1 MSGIGVGEGL
11 AEGDPF
17 DDALAAAVRGAGARF
32 GGVYLL
38 DPAEATL
45 GLIALC
51 GVSVEAF
58 APWWRTVFAV
68 RGLMQ
73 DAVREERFVWAGSLE
88 ELAQLYPRVAA
99 GVPYPN
105 AMAAIPLTGVRHCR
119 GVLLLAWTPGRSPLS
134 PSERRR
140 ITRGAQRIA
149 RVLDAAAVAPPI
161 PERPRFIHPYNP
173 QPKAQPGLAAADLVN
188 RLPLGTLALDL
199 EGRITFVNAAAATLL
214 DRPAEQLLATLPWQ
228 SLPWLDNATYMDA
241 YRMAVNSHEIVTLTV
256 LRPVEQWLDFR
267 LHADDSGMSIL
278 ITPDCASKPIA
289 MQPPSAGSP
298 PESRPRVGSPPES
311 RIHLLM
317 VLAAALTETI
327 GVQDVVDLVAD
338 QILPAFGAHGMI
350 MSTVDACRIR
360 IIGHRGYTRDV
371 IEQLDGVPPDADLTP
386 AGRALATGTA
396 AFFADR
402 SELTRLYP
410 HAKVPQNSGK
420 QSWAFL
426 PLISSGRPLG
436 CLLLAYNQPH
446 AFTLAERSILTPL
459 AGLVAQA
466 LDRAHLYETKH
477 SLAHTLQQALL
488 PRALPTIAGLD
499 VAARYL
505 PASHGM
511 DIGGDF
517 YDLIRLT
524 DTTAA
529 AVIGDVQG
537 HDMTAAALMGQVR
550 MAVHSH
556 ATAGAAPDQVL
567 TRTDRD
573 LADLDAGRF
582 VTCLYAHL
590 DLARQQV
597 AIASAGH
604 PPPLLRHPDNR
615 AHALGIRPGPPLGLG
630 IGTPSYPVST
640 VPFPTASLLALY
652 TDGLVETP
660 GIDITETTAE
670 LARHLSGLGSLP
682 LHELVDAL
690 IHHVGHTKQHTDDT
704 ALLLLQPHRAVIL

>member
-17 DDALAAAVRGAGARF
+17 DEALASAVRGAGARF

-38 DPAEATL
+38 DPAEAKL
-45 GLIALC
+45 RLIALC
-51 GVSVEAF
+51 GASVEAF
-58 APWWRTVFAV
+58 APWWSALYAS
-68 RGLMQ
+68 RGLIQ
-73 DAVREERFVWAGSLE
+73 DAVREERFIWAGSLE
-88 ELAQLYPRVAA
+88 ELDRLYPRMAV

-105 AMAAIPLTGVRHCR
+105 AMATIPLTGVRHCR
-119 GVLLLAWTPGRSPLS
+119 GVLLLAWTPGRAPLS
-134 PSERRR
+134 GTDRGQ
-140 ITRGAQRIA
+140 ITLSAQRIA
-149 RVLDAAAVAPPI
+149 RVLDVAAVAPVI
-161 PERPRFIHPYNP
+161 PERPRFVHPHGAKMQQP
-173 QPKAQPGLAAADLVN
+173 QAGLAAADLVE

-199 EGRITFVNAAAATLL
+199 EGRVTFVNSAAATLL
-214 DRPAEQLLATLPWQ
+214 DRPAEQLLATLPWR
-228 SLPWLDNATYMDA
+228 SLPWLDDAAYIDA
-241 YRMAVNSHEIVTLTV
+241 YRMAVNSHEVVTLTV
-256 LRPVEQWLDFR
+256 LRPPEQWLDFR
-267 LHADDSGMSIL
+267 LHADGSGMSIL
-278 ITPDCASKPIA
+278 ITPDCASKPIT
-289 MQPPSAGSP
+289 MQRSSAGIL
-298 PESRPRVGSPPES
+298 PES

-327 GVQDVVDLVAD
+327 GVRDVVDLVAD
-338 QILPAFGAHGMI
+338 RILPAFGAHGMI
-350 MSTVDACRIR
+350 MSTVDAGRIR
-360 IIGHRGYTRDV
+360 IIGHRGYTADV
-371 IEQLDGVPPDADLTP
+371 IEQLNGTPTDADLTP

-396 AFFADR
+396 SCFADR

-410 HAKVPQNSGK
+410 EVKVPQNSGK

-426 PLISSGRPLG
+426 PLISSGRPVG

-446 AFTLAERSILTPL
+446 AFTLAERSVLTPL

-488 PRALPTIAGLD
+488 PRTLPTISGLD

-505 PASHGM
+505 PAGHGM

-556 ATAGAAPDQVL
+556 ATAGATPDQVL

-573 LADLDAGRF
+573 LADLDASRF

-590 DLARQQV
+590 DLARQRV
-597 AIASAGH
+597 TFASAGH

-615 AHALGIRPGPPLGLG
+615 IHALDICPGPPLGLG
-630 IGTPSYPVST
+630 IGTPSYPLST
-640 VPFPTASLLALY
+640 APFPPASLLALY

-660 GIDITETTAE
+660 GIDITETTAD
-670 LARHLSGLGSLP
+670 LAHHLRQLGDQP
-682 LHELVDAL
+682 LHELVDNL
-690 IHHVGHTKQHTDDT
+690 IDHAGRADQNADDT
-704 ALLLLQPHRAVIL
+704 ALLLLQPSRAVIP

>member
-17 DDALAAAVRGAGARF
+17 DEALASAVRSAGARF

-51 GVSVEAF
+51 GVSVDAF
-58 APWWRTVFAV
+58 APWWRTVFAI
-68 RGLMQ
+68 RGLTQ

-134 PSERRR
+134 RSERRR
-140 ITRGAQRIA
+140 ITRSAQRIA
-149 RVLDAAAVAPPI
+149 HVLDAAAVAPLI
-161 PERPRFIHPYNP
+161 PDRPRFVHPHGP
-173 QPKAQPGLAAADLVN
+173 QPPAQPGLAATDLVE

-214 DRPAEQLLATLPWQ
+214 GRPAEQLLATLPWK
-228 SLPWLDNATYMDA
+228 SLPWLDNATYIDA

-256 LRPVEQWLDFR
+256 LRPAEQWLDFR
-267 LHADDSGMSIL
+267 LHTDDSGMSIL

-289 MQPPSAGSP
+289 RQPPSAGT
-298 PESRPRVGSPPES
+298 PPES

-350 MSTVDACRIR
+350 MSTVDAGRIR
-360 IIGHRGYTRDV
+360 IIGHRGYTPDV
-371 IEQLDGVPPDADLTP
+371 IEQLDGVPTDADLTP

-396 AFFADR
+396 VFFANR

-410 HAKVPQNSGK
+410 KAKVPQNSGK

-488 PRALPTIAGLD
+488 PRTLPTIAGLG

-556 ATAGAAPDQVL
+556 ATAGATPDQVL
-567 TRTDRD
+567 ARTDRD
-573 LADLDAGRF
+573 LADLDASRF

-590 DLARQQV
+590 DLARQRV
-597 AIASAGH
+597 TIASAGH
-604 PPPLLRHPDNR
+604 PPPLLRHPDNQT
-615 AHALGIRPGPPLGLG
+615 HALDIRPGPPLGLG
-630 IGTPSYPVST
+630 IGPPSYPLST
-640 VPFPTASLLALY
+640 APFPTTSLLALY

-660 GIDITETTAE
+660 GTDITETTAD
-670 LARHLSGLGSLP
+670 LARHLSRLGSYP
-682 LHELVDAL
+682 LHELVDTLVRRA
-690 IHHVGHTKQHTDDT
+690 GRADQNADDT
-704 ALLLLQPHRAVIL
+704 ALLLLQHNRAVIP